1 MKNKN
6 NFENNI
12 EMLKKI
18 VEKLENENN
27 NLEDSLV
34 EFEKGIKLY
43 NECNQILKN
52 AENKIQIL
60 NEKLEN

>member
-12 EMLKKI
+12 EMLKEI

-27 NLEDSLV
+27 NLEDSLL

-43 NECNQILKN
+43 NECNSILKN